1 MELIS
6 SPKNSYAED
15 KMKWIMFGL
24 GALFSLAFLGATV
37 YVLLKLFLVNK
48 NEFTDFDP

>member
-1 MELIS
+1 
-6 SPKNSYAED
+6 
-15 KMKWIMFGL
+15 MKWLVLL
-24 GALFSLAFLGATV
+24 GVLLAVPVVGATG